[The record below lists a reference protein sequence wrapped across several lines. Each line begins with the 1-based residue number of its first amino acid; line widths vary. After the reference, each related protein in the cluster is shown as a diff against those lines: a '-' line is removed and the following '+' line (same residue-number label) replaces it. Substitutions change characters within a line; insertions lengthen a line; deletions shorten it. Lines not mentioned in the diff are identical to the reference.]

1 MEHEK
6 RFAQLTRGEIYS
18 EIWSITASGFAKK
31 HSLSYPLFLAKCK
44 EEGIPIPAS
53 GYWTRYRLGLQVE
66 QPALSG
72 DPNKVIYLSTL
83 SERTKIQRSQLYSP
97 NKKLVQETSE
107 KSDVKDLTLRKA
119 TTEDT
124 DTDDTDPNSRSTDG
138 EATTYPAIMVKTEY
152 NRNELYKAVWERPAT
167 EVAKEYGVSSVALS
181 KICRSMNIPIPYRGY
196 WAEVRAGKEA
206 SIPELPI
213 FDGAETKPVGGSR
226 EFQFQIQEVIIPND
240 SEHLAFLSEQEKK
253 QILTAC
259 RSISLPTPDMQPL
272 RKITAYKPK
281 ILEWNKKHGKED
293 MSPKG
298 PKDFSEKP
306 PFLAGVI
313 SEESLP
319 RVFRI
324 LDAIFRQVEI
334 LGGKVNSDLRMTIR
348 GEDVVITI
356 VENQDTL
363 PHVITKKEA
372 ELKLRYID
380 DKRRRYA
387 YGREP
392 IFRKYDYVFNG
403 KLRIT
408 VHKSRHYRDSE
419 KEKVEDRLGDILI
432 DIFEE
437 SEVVRIARIAAE
449 EEAREKELRRQ
460 EEEKRRRE
468 EERIREEKREKY
480 NKEIKKVRALANE
493 AEDYDIA
500 CKIRAY
506 ITAVSGESDMDDITR
521 NWVLWAT
528 QKADWF
534 DPTIAREDEALGVRE
549 HSDDPEHKELKPSY
563 GYFRW

>member
-1 MEHEK
+1 MEHEMRLIK
-6 RFAQLTRGEIYS
+6 LTRGEVYS
-18 EIWSITASGFAKK
+18 EIWSITALGFAKK
-31 HSLSYPLFLAKCK
+31 HSLSYPLFLAKCR
-44 EEGIPIPAS
+44 EENIPIPAS
-53 GYWTRYRLGLQVE
+53 GYWTRYRLGLEVE
-66 QPALSG
+66 QPALMG
-72 DPNKVIYLSTL
+72 DPDKAIDLSTL
-83 SERTKIQRSQLYSP
+83 SERTRIQRSQLYSP
-97 NKKLVQETSE
+97 NKELSQEANA
-107 KSDVKDLTLRKA
+107 KSDTRDGRLGELK
-119 TTEDT
+119 TEISNV
-124 DTDDTDPNSRSTDG
+124 DDTDSNSRRIVEEETIHPV
-138 EATTYPAIMVKTEY
+138 TQVKTEY

-181 KICRSMNIPIPYRGY
+181 KICRSMNVPIPYRGY

-206 SIPELPI
+206 SIPELPT
-213 FDGAETKPVGGSR
+213 FEGVETKPVGGHR
-226 EFQFQIQEVIIPND
+226 EFQFQTQEVMIPND
-240 SEHLAFLSEQEKK
+240 SEHLAFLSEQDK
-253 QILTAC
+253 QQVLTAC

-272 RKITAYKPK
+272 RKITAYKPR
-281 ILEWNKKHGKED
+281 ILEWNKKHGKEE
-293 MSPKG
+293 MSSKG

-319 RVFRI
+319 RIFRI

-334 LGGKVNSDLRMTIR
+334 LGGKINSDLSMTIR
-348 GEDVVITI
+348 GETVVFTI
-356 VENQDTL
+356 VESQDTL
-363 PHVITKKEA
+363 PHTITKKEA

-380 DKRRRYA
+380 DKRRGHA

-392 IFRKYDYVFNG
+392 TFRKYDYVFNG

-449 EEAREKELRRQ
+449 AEAREKELRRQ
-460 EEEKRRRE
+460 EEERKRRE
-468 EERIREEKREKY
+468 EERIREEKRERY

-506 ITAVSGESDMDDITR
+506 ITAVSRESDLDDISR
-521 NWVLWAT
+521 DWVLWAS

-534 DPTIAREDEALGVRE
+534 DPTIAREDEALGIRE
-549 HSDDPEHKELKPSY
+549 HSDDPEQKELKPSY

>member
-6 RFAQLTRGEIYS
+6 RFVQVTRGEIYS

-31 HSLSYPLFLAKCK
+31 HSLSYPLFLAKCR
-44 EEGIPIPAS
+44 EESIPIPAS
-53 GYWTRYRLGLQVE
+53 GYWTRYRLGLDVE

-72 DPNKVIYLSTL
+72 DPDTVIDLSTL
-83 SERTKIQRSQLYSP
+83 SERTRIRRSQLYSP
-97 NKKLVQETSE
+97 NKELSQEINAKSE
-107 KSDVKDLTLRKA
+107 TRDVRLGELK
-119 TTEDT
+119 TEISNV
-124 DTDDTDPNSRSTDG
+124 DDTNSNSRGIVEEETIHPV
-138 EATTYPAIMVKTEY
+138 TQVKTEY
-152 NRNELYKAVWERPAT
+152 NRNELYKAVWERPT
-167 EVAKEYGVSSVALS
+167 IEVAREYGVSSVALS

-196 WAEVRAGKEA
+196 WAEVRAGKKV

-213 FDGAETKPVGGSR
+213 FDGVETKPVGGSR
-226 EFQFQIQEVIIPND
+226 EYQSQIQEVIIPDD
-240 SEHLAFLSEQEKK
+240 SIYLAFLSEQDK
-253 QILTAC
+253 QQVLTAC

-281 ILEWNKKHGKED
+281 ILEWNKKHGKEE

-334 LGGKVNSDLRMTIR
+334 LGGKVNSDLSMTIR
-348 GEDVVITI
+348 GENVVFTI
-356 VENQDTL
+356 VESQDTL

-380 DKRRRYA
+380 DKRRGYA

-392 IFRKYDYVFNG
+392 TFRKYDYVFNG

-432 DIFEE
+432 DIYEE

-449 EEAREKELRRQ
+449 AEAREKELRRQ

-468 EERIREEKREKY
+468 EERIKEEKRERY
-480 NKEIKKVRALANE
+480 NKEIKRVRALANE

-506 ITAVSGESDMDDITR
+506 IAAVSVGSDLNDTTSDWI
-521 NWVLWAT
+521 VWAN

-549 HSDDPEHKELKPSY
+549 HSNDPEHKELKPSY